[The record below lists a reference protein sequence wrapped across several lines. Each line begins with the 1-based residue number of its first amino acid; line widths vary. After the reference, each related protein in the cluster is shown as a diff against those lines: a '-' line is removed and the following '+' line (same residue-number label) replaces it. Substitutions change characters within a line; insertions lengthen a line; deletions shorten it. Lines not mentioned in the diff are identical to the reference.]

1 MVFLAIKERKNK
13 SIKCAMRKA
22 KVVRERPEPYDFFT
36 LPNLNYSCFYIA
48 KVNYKCAML
57 KILERTYQTFH

>member
-1 MVFLAIKERKNK
+1 
-13 SIKCAMRKA
+13 MRKA
-22 KVVRERPEPYDFFT
+22 KVVREGPEPYDFFT